1 MGGGKSGTTIQKTEI
16 PPEVMARY
24 NAVNAR
30 AETAAAKPFQKYQ
43 GQFVA
48 PLTGTQTSA
57 IQNITQAAGMAQPY
71 YTKAADYTAAG
82 AQNVG
87 KLTADQIAQYQ
98 NPYTQSVIDPTM
110 QAMRQQQGQDL
121 AKQQALAIKS
131 GGFGGDRAGIARAV
145 TMGQQDLARAQTEG
159 GLRSQAYQQA
169 VQTAAGQQG
178 IAAADLARQMQAG
191 QQFAGLGTGAQAAA
205 LQQAQAQLAGG
216 TLEQQTK
223 QADLTA
229 NYQQFL
235 QERGY
240 DFQTAQFL
248 ANIAMGT
255 GALSGSTTTTQ
266 APMPFFSDRRLKKDI
281 DMVATTKDGLP
292 VYDFKYKGDDEPHR
306 GYMAQDVEKKY
317 PDAVGLA
324 GGYKTVDY
332 NKVAEHQ
339 SEKGLGPAISA
350 SSMGGPVHES
360 YGPREHFAA
369 GGPLSQF
376 APEDWR
382 SLLDMQ
388 AKSFGP
394 FAQGGIYGQKPGQT
408 PFQGGLTYVP
418 KGDLAVARLQPH
430 AAPPRMSEG
439 MGAQGVK
446 GIGLLSDAT
455 QAVTGR
461 GLGQRLG
468 EKLGI
473 WDPPK
478 AGASDKNAP
487 AGGDANKKVAND
499 AGSPPPA
506 STDAGS
512 SAAAR
517 TASIVEDD
525 LSRSFTNTGGVV
537 PSRHHY
543 AGGGVGAMPYA
554 STDQTFDLGAMNA
567 ENMKTPQE
575 LAKQQKDMSGG
586 AGGAGGQSQ
595 TGLGVGETVGIV
607 SNLAKLAMM
616 LPFSDARLKD
626 NIRHVGKTFDGQNI
640 YAYDMGDGDTQLGL
654 MAQEVMRRKP
664 EAVGERDGFL
674 TLDYDKATED
684 TAMPPKTGGVMPRE
698 GLQRGGEPDGRA
710 ALMRNLEEEYNLP
723 SGYMSRLY
731 QVESSSG
738 KNLVNPTSSARGHF
752 QFMPDTAR
760 EYGVQD
766 PMDFDQ
772 SARGAARFS
781 ADNMERLRRAGI
793 EQPSGSHLYLAY
805 QQGPGGALK
814 LLQNADRPAADLVGR
829 AAVTGNR
836 GDESMTGS
844 DFANRVMAMYEGQ
857 KMPSA
862 GGGLGA
868 GRQAQAQGKAP
879 EGGGVKGFFQENKG
893 VILPILAGLGSMAQ
907 SRSPF
912 LGAAILEGIG
922 GGARAYVDMNREL
935 AGTALTEQQTKTQET
950 VTATNLQQIAQN
962 AMFEKNGKRY
972 VMTTNGPMLEGD
984 WIQSALSGNQ
994 IPLLGYEQYKQAV
1007 EKIGGTPIS
1016 QQSLSEGRQAA
1027 GFADEKVGETKP
1039 PKEPMLFG
1047 EAGQEKAKENFD
1059 TATRGDKEIIA
1070 ERRAMSAQSEKDL
1083 LAQYRTAQASGDR
1096 LNQLASMLLK
1106 LPDEGVTSTGAMA
1119 PQFLAASNFW
1129 NDAVRKAPGLTQ
1141 KMRDAL
1147 FVDPQDIAS
1156 KNAAQKI
1163 TDGMKFALSQG
1174 ADQRSLGALES
1185 AGQAVPRISLDK
1197 ESNIKILAG
1206 LYRDKQRLIDQ
1217 RTYLS
1222 EYKDYMR
1229 QKYGPTYGQQYF
1241 AQDAI
1246 DAFGNDVISTD
1257 RYGNEEEAFIKFLR
1271 QKKKDGSSAAL
1282 DVIQGKPV
1290 NRQYLD
1296 QAFREYYNAPHLRR
1310 YFENR

>member
-30 AETAAAKPFQKYQ
+30 AETAAAKPFQRYE

-48 PLTGTQTSA
+48 PLTGTQSGA
-57 IQNITQAAGMAQPY
+57 IQNITQTGGMTAPYFGAATAL
-71 YTKAADYTAAG
+71 TAAG
-82 AQNVG
+82 AQDVG
-87 KLTADQIAQYQ
+87 PLTSGQIGYYM
-98 NPYTQSVIDPTM
+98 NPFLGAVADPTLR
-110 QAMRQQQGQDL
+110 ALQQQ
-121 AKQQALAIKS
+121 QAQERMSLQAQAIRS
-131 GGFGGDRAGIARAV
+131 GAFGGDRAGLERAN
-145 TMGQQDLARAQTEG
+145 LAR
-159 GLRSQAYQQA
+159 QQA
-169 VQTAAGQQG
+169 LGTAQAMMPIFAQGYDKAVSTAAGQQG
-178 IAAADLARQMQAG
+178 VVAADLARRMQAG

-205 LQQAQAQLAGG
+205 LQQGQAQMAAGMA
-216 TLEQQTK
+216 EQQTQ

-229 NYQQFL
+229 RYQQFL

-339 SEKGLGPAISA
+339 AEKGLGPAISA

-360 YGPREHFAA
+360 YGPRERFAP
-369 GGPLSQF
+369 GGPISQYS
-376 APEDWR
+376 PEDWR
-382 SLLDMQ
+382 SLLEMQ
-388 AKSFGP
+388 TKGFGP
-394 FAQGGIYGQKPGQT
+394 FAQGGIYGAKPGQT

-430 AAPPRMSEG
+430 AAPPRMAEG
-439 MGAQGVK
+439 MGAQGIK
-446 GIGLLSDAT
+446 GISMLSDVT
-455 QAVTGR
+455 EAVTGK
-461 GLGQRLG
+461 GLGRRVG
-468 EKLGI
+468 EALNLY
-473 WDPPK
+473 DPPR

-487 AGGDANKKVAND
+487 TGGDANKKVATG
-499 AGSPPPA
+499 AGSPAPA

-512 SAAAR
+512 SAVTKTSSVFGDEPAVMFGNA
-517 TASIVEDD
+517 
-525 LSRSFTNTGGVV
+525 GGVV
-537 PSRHHY
+537 PSRNHY
-543 AGGGVGAMPYA
+543 AGGGISAMPYA
-554 STDQTFDLGAMNA
+554 STDQTFDLGALNA

-595 TGLGVGETVGIV
+595 TGLGLGDVAAIA
-607 SNLAKLAMM
+607 NLGKMAFAA
-616 LPFSDARLKD
+616 FSDARLKD
-626 NIRHVGKTFDGQNI
+626 NIRHVGKTFDNQNI
-640 YAYDMGDGDTQLGL
+640 YAYDMGDGETKLGL

-684 TAMPPKTGGVMPRE
+684 TAMPPKTGGIMPRE
-698 GLQRGGEPDGRA
+698 GLQRGGPPDERA
-710 ALMRNLEEEYNLP
+710 SLFSSLEEEYGLP
-723 SGYMSRLY
+723 SGYLARTH
-731 QVESSSG
+731 QIESSG
-738 KNLVNPTSSARGHF
+738 GRNLVNPTSSARGHF
-752 QFMPDTAR
+752 QFMPATAR
-760 EYGVQD
+760 EMGVED
-766 PMDFDQ
+766 PMDLAQ
-772 SARGAARFS
+772 SARGAA
-781 ADNMERLRRAGI
+781 AYAAQNMERLRRAGI
-793 EQPSGSHLYLAY
+793 EQPTGAHLYLAH
-805 QQGPGGALK
+805 QQGPGGATG
-814 LLQNADRPAADLVGR
+814 LLQGADRPASDIVGR

-836 GDESMTGS
+836 GDLGMTGS
-844 DFANRVMAMYEGQ
+844 DFANRIMAMYEG
-857 KMPSA
+857 KEAPA
-862 GGGLGA
+862 GGLGA
-868 GRQAQAQGKAP
+868 GRQTQAEGKAP
-879 EGGGVKGFFQENKG
+879 QGGVKGFFQENKG

-912 LGAAILEGIG
+912 LGGAILEGIG
-922 GGARAYVDMNREL
+922 GGARAYVDMGREL
-935 AGTALTEQQTKTQET
+935 AGTALTEQQTETQKT
-950 VTATNLQQIAQN
+950 VTASNLQQIAQN

-994 IPLLGYEQYKQAV
+994 VPLLGYEQYKQAV

-1016 QQSLSEGRQAA
+1016 QQSLSEGRAAA
-1027 GFADEKVGETKP
+1027 GVSGEKPAGEAKP
-1039 PKEPMLFG
+1039 AREPVLFG
-1047 EAGQEKAKENFD
+1047 QGGERAASQDFD
-1059 TATRGDKEIIA
+1059 TSLYADKETMA
-1070 ERRAMSAQSEKDL
+1070 ERRALSQQTEKDV
-1083 LAQYRTAQASGDR
+1083 LAGYRTAQASGDR

-1106 LPDEGVTSTGAMA
+1106 LPDQGVTATGAMA
-1119 PQFLAASNFW
+1119 PQFIAGADFW
-1129 NDAVRKAPGLTQ
+1129 NDAVRRAPLLSKET
-1141 KMRDAL
+1141 RDAL
-1147 FVDPQDIAS
+1147 SIKPDDIAS
-1156 KNAAQKI
+1156 GNAFKKI
-1163 TDGMKFALSQG
+1163 TEGMRFAQAQG
-1174 ADQRSLGALES
+1174 ADQRSLGALS
-1185 AGQAVPRISLDK
+1185 AAAEAVPRISLDK
-1197 ESNIKILAG
+1197 DSNIKILAG

-1217 RTYLS
+1217 RTYMN

-1229 QKYGPTYGQQYF
+1229 RAYGPTYAERYL
-1241 AQDAI
+1241 AQNAL
-1246 DAFGNDVISTD
+1246 DAFGEDVSAD

-1271 QKKKDGSSAAL
+1271 QKKKDGSHAAL
-1282 DVIQGKPV
+1282 DVLQGKPV

>member
-30 AETAAAKPFQKYQ
+30 AEKAAAKPFQKYE

-360 YGPREHFAA
+360 YGPRERFAA
-369 GGPLSQF
+369 GGPLSQYS
-376 APEDWR
+376 PEDWR
-382 SLLDMQ
+382 SLLEMQ
-388 AKSFGP
+388 GKAFGP

-430 AAPPRMSEG
+430 AAPPRTAEG
-439 MGAQGVK
+439 MGAQGIK

-455 QAVTGR
+455 QAVTGK
-461 GLGQRLG
+461 GFGQRLG

-473 WDPPK
+473 WDPPR

-499 AGSPPPA
+499 AGSPAPA

-654 MAQEVMRRKP
+654 MAQEVMRKKP

-684 TAMPPKTGGVMPRE
+684 TAMPPKSGGIMPRE
-698 GLQRGGEPDGRA
+698 GLQRGGPPDERA

-738 KNLVNPTSSARGHF
+738 KNLVNPASSARGHF

-814 LLQNADRPAADLVGR
+814 LLQNADRPAIDLVR
-829 AAVTGNR
+829 PDAVTGNR
-836 GDESMTGS
+836 GNRDMTGS
-844 DFANRVMAMYEGQ
+844 DFANHVMAMYEGQ

-912 LGAAILEGIG
+912 LGGAILEGIG
-922 GGARAYVDMNREL
+922 GGARAYVDMGREL

-1027 GFADEKVGETKP
+1027 GIAGEKQAGEAKP
-1039 PKEPMLFG
+1039 AREPVLFG
-1047 EAGQEKAKENFD
+1047 QGGERAASQDFD
-1059 TATRGDKEIIA
+1059 TSLYADKETMA
-1070 ERRAMSAQSEKDL
+1070 ERRALSQQTEKDVL
-1083 LAQYRTAQASGDR
+1083 SGYRTAQASGDR

-1106 LPDEGVTSTGAMA
+1106 LPDQGVTATGAMA
-1119 PQFLAASNFW
+1119 PQFIAGADFW
-1129 NDAVRKAPGLTQ
+1129 NDAVRRAPLLSKET
-1141 KMRDAL
+1141 RDAL
-1147 FVDPQDIAS
+1147 SIKPDDIAS
-1156 KNAAQKI
+1156 GNAFKKI
-1163 TDGMKFALSQG
+1163 TEGMRFAQAQG
-1174 ADQRSLGALES
+1174 ADQRSLGALS
-1185 AGQAVPRISLDK
+1185 AAAEAVPRISLDK
-1197 ESNIKILAG
+1197 DSNIKILAG

-1217 RTYLS
+1217 RTYMN

-1229 QKYGPTYGQQYF
+1229 RAYGPTYAERYL
-1241 AQDAI
+1241 AQNAL
-1246 DAFGNDVISTD
+1246 DAFGEDVSAD
-1257 RYGNEEEAFIKFLR
+1257 RYGNEEEAFMKFLR
-1271 QKKKDGSSAAL
+1271 QKKKDGSHAAL
-1282 DVIQGKPV
+1282 DVLQGKPV